1 MKKSH
6 FPQINYLDGLR
17 YQRAILA
24 GCKEIISHEGE
35 LNKINVFPIPDKD
48 TGSNL
53 KKTLM
58 PIIEKYPL
66 WQTGI
71 NISSRGIADTAIA
84 SALGYSGI
92 IFSQFLSGFADGVKN
107 HKKIFIE
114 NLPKAA
120 VMAVSW
126 AYESLEN
133 PREGT
138 ILSVFKAWSD
148 EVKNISSTTTDFVLL
163 LKKSL
168 ERASS
173 ALAYTPHQLEILRK
187 NKVVDAGGQAFIY
200 FLEGVIRFIKKG
212 KLHSLLSQKKQI
224 HIKTKAADT
233 IKKAQFCAECCV
245 RRENLERQDLI
256 KRLNSLGQDLI
267 FYGSLNFAKIHIN
280 TNNPEEIFSCMAQ
293 FGNITSKK
301 ILKFA
306 PDLPSHEKRAL
317 ALVPDTTCD
326 IPDEH
331 IENNDIYFV
340 PVKFQA
346 MGKVFTDKV
355 SIIPEEFYQILSL
368 SPTLPKTSQ
377 PSLMDFTRIYEHL
390 LVHYQ
395 SIISVQLSKKLSGT
409 FQTALQAANNI
420 DSRRITVIDGKNI
433 SVGLGLAVMEGI
445 KAIKEGLD
453 YEAVLKRVKR
463 AVENTKI
470 FIGIPTL
477 KYLVKGGRVTKAK
490 GFLAR
495 VLNINPIL
503 SINSEGELKPIGKT
517 RGRKKL
523 EQKVLDT
530 ALRKIK
536 EARVIHHGLNLPET
550 SEEDVGFSM
559 AVAHTNA
566 PQLGNRVAEKIRET
580 LGMKVAMVMNASP
593 VLGVHAGPG
602 AIGVAILKK
611 I

>member
-1 MKKSH
+1 
-6 FPQINYLDGLR
+6 
-17 YQRAILA
+17 
-24 GCKEIISHEGE
+24 
-35 LNKINVFPIPDKD
+35 
-48 TGSNL
+48 
-53 KKTLM
+53 
-58 PIIEKYPL
+58 
-66 WQTGI
+66 
-71 NISSRGIADTAIA
+71 
-84 SALGYSGI
+84 
-92 IFSQFLSGFADGVKN
+92 
-107 HKKIFIE
+107 
-114 NLPKAA
+114 
-120 VMAVSW
+120 
-126 AYESLEN
+126 
-133 PREGT
+133 
-138 ILSVFKAWSD
+138 
-148 EVKNISSTTTDFVLL
+148 
-163 LKKSL
+163 
-168 ERASS
+168 
-173 ALAYTPHQLEILRK
+173 
-187 NKVVDAGGQAFIY
+187 
-200 FLEGVIRFIKKG
+200 
-212 KLHSLLSQKKQI
+212 
-224 HIKTKAADT
+224 
-233 IKKAQFCAECCV
+233 
-245 RRENLERQDLI
+245 
-256 KRLNSLGQDLI
+256 
-267 FYGSLNFAKIHIN
+267 
-280 TNNPEEIFSCMAQ
+280 MAQ

-317 ALVPDTTCD
+317 TLLPDTTCD

-420 DSRRITVIDGKNI
+420 DPRRIAVINGKNI

-445 KAIKEGLD
+445 KAIKEGMD

-495 VLNINPIL
+495 ILNINPIL

-517 RGRKKL
+517 RGRKNL

-536 EARVIHHGLNLPET
+536 EVRVIHHGLNLPET

-580 LGMKVAMVMNASP
+580 LGMKVAMVMNTSP
-593 VLGVHAGPG
+593 VLGVHADPG
-602 AIGVAILKK
+602 AIGIAILKK

>member
-1 MKKSH
+1 
-6 FPQINYLDGLR
+6 
-17 YQRAILA
+17 
-24 GCKEIISHEGE
+24 
-35 LNKINVFPIPDKD
+35 
-48 TGSNL
+48 
-53 KKTLM
+53 
-58 PIIEKYPL
+58 
-66 WQTGI
+66 
-71 NISSRGIADTAIA
+71 
-84 SALGYSGI
+84 
-92 IFSQFLSGFADGVKN
+92 
-107 HKKIFIE
+107 
-114 NLPKAA
+114 
-120 VMAVSW
+120 
-126 AYESLEN
+126 
-133 PREGT
+133 
-138 ILSVFKAWSD
+138 
-148 EVKNISSTTTDFVLL
+148 
-163 LKKSL
+163 
-168 ERASS
+168 
-173 ALAYTPHQLEILRK
+173 
-187 NKVVDAGGQAFIY
+187 
-200 FLEGVIRFIKKG
+200 
-212 KLHSLLSQKKQI
+212 
-224 HIKTKAADT
+224 
-233 IKKAQFCAECCV
+233 
-245 RRENLERQDLI
+245 
-256 KRLNSLGQDLI
+256 
-267 FYGSLNFAKIHIN
+267 
-280 TNNPEEIFSCMAQ
+280 MAQ

-317 ALVPDTTCD
+317 TLVPDTTCD

-420 DSRRITVIDGKNI
+420 DPRRIAVIDGKNI

-445 KAIKEGLD
+445 KAIKE
-453 YEAVLKRVKR
+453 V
-463 AVENTKI
+463 
-470 FIGIPTL
+470 
-477 KYLVKGGRVTKAK
+477 
-490 GFLAR
+490 
-495 VLNINPIL
+495 
-503 SINSEGELKPIGKT
+503 
-517 RGRKKL
+517 
-523 EQKVLDT
+523 
-530 ALRKIK
+530 
-536 EARVIHHGLNLPET
+536 RVIHHGLNLPET
-550 SEEDVGFSM
+550 SEEEVGFSM